1 MRNPHLS
8 KMCLKIAN
16 LSGFKWMLLSAV
28 VALSLETPIISSKC
42 YIWPCH
48 RHHEA
53 VCPDCWPGLQSSYS
67 PMSRSCQVRGG
78 FHNQGCARHLVVLQG
93 ERLQLST
100 VTGERGCKLQRVL
113 NGDAPTPLDLS
124 LEMSFCRPFLYIES
138 IVFLIT
144 AAWEGSAVLT
154 SGIVG
159 FFECFAFGF
168 VFIRWM
174 LGTIFSQVLSVL

>member
-1 MRNPHLS
+1 MRSPHLS

-67 PMSRSCQVRGG
+67 PMSCSCQVRGG

-93 ERLQLST
+93 ERLQLSQWR
-100 VTGERGCKLQRVL
+100 EREAVNYRGSWIEMLQ
-113 NGDAPTPLDLS
+113 PPLELS
-124 LEMSFCRPFLYIES
+124 LEMTFCRPFYIES

-168 VFIRWM
+168 VFY
-174 LGTIFSQVLSVL
+174 QVNVGHNI